1 MQEKLEQISNNL
13 EHFLFKIMES
23 AVKQRLIHFIKCINL
38 TQKAFEELCGMSNG
52 YVSNI
57 RKGIGDDKLL
67 NIVQQFPQ
75 LNREWLLFGEGEM
88 LKTDNHSVQQTNTYG
103 NNNYVVGNHNNISN
117 SADDIPFVEA
127 EEMERAPIVPAT
139 IARAPQT
146 DVLEALSGR
155 IGTLEMAPIG
165 VTDVPITMW
174 YRVQDESIA
183 PKYEIGDLIGL
194 WAYPKGEEDPVPGKL
209 YGINTM
215 SNGLILRRL
224 FPTEDGYMARAINRD
239 EYPDY
244 HIRQKNIVQVYKI
257 MLMVR
262 F

>member
-1 MQEKLEQISNNL
+1 
-13 EHFLFKIMES
+13 MES
-23 AVKQRLIHFIKCINL
+23 TVKQRLMSFINYLGLSKN
-38 TQKAFEELCGMSNG
+38 AFEVACGLSTR

-57 RKGIGDDKLL
+57 NSSISPEKIKMISLKYPEL
-67 NIVQQFPQ
+67 NTG
-75 LNREWLLFGEGEM
+75 WLLTGEGEM
-88 LKTDNHSVQQTNTYG
+88 LKKPLPIQQTSTYG
-103 NNNYVVGNHNNISN
+103 NNNYVVGNNNTISN

-244 HIRQKNIVQVYKI
+244 HIRKKNIVQVYKI

>member
-1 MQEKLEQISNNL
+1 
-13 EHFLFKIMES
+13 MES
-23 AVKQRLIHFIKCINL
+23 TVRQRLISFINYLGLSKN
-38 TQKAFEELCGMSNG
+38 AFEVACGLSTR

-57 RKGIGDDKLL
+57 NSSISPEKIKMISLKYPEL
-67 NIVQQFPQ
+67 NTG
-75 LNREWLLFGEGEM
+75 WLLTGEGEM
-88 LKTDNHSVQQTNTYG
+88 LKKPLPIQQTNTYG
-103 NNNYVVGNHNNISN
+103 NNNYVVGNNNTISN

-224 FPTEDGYMARAINRD
+224 FPTEDGYMARAINR
-239 EYPDY
+239 EEFPDY

>member
-1 MQEKLEQISNNL
+1 MD
-13 EHFLFKIMES
+13 
-23 AVKQRLIHFIKCINL
+23 FIQYKGL
-38 TQKAFEELCGMSNG
+38 SQGKFERMCNMSNG
-52 YVSNI
+52 YLNNL
-57 RKGIGDDKLL
+57 KKTIGSEKLQNVCRAFPDL
-67 NIVQQFPQ
+67 NT
-75 LNREWLLFGEGEM
+75 EWLLYGEGEM

-103 NNNYVVGNHNNISN
+103 NNNYVVGNNNTISN

-244 HIRQKNIVQVYKI
+244 HIRKKNIVQVYKI

>member
-1 MQEKLEQISNNL
+1 
-13 EHFLFKIMES
+13 MES
-23 AVKQRLIHFIKCINL
+23 TVKQRLMSFINYLGLSKN
-38 TQKAFEELCGMSNG
+38 AFEVACGLSTR

-57 RKGIGDDKLL
+57 NSSISPEKIKMISLKYPEL
-67 NIVQQFPQ
+67 NTG
-75 LNREWLLFGEGEM
+75 WLLTGEGEM
-88 LKTDNHSVQQTNTYG
+88 LKKPLPIQQTNTYG
-103 NNNYVVGNHNNISN
+103 NNNYVVGNNNTISN
-117 SADDIPFVEA
+117 GADDVPFVEA

>member
-1 MQEKLEQISNNL
+1 
-13 EHFLFKIMES
+13 MERT
-23 AVKQRLIHFIKCINL
+23 VKQRLMDFIQYKGL
-38 TQKAFEELCGMSNG
+38 SQGKFERMCNMSNG
-52 YVSNI
+52 YLNNL
-57 RKGIGDDKLL
+57 KKTIGSEKLQNVCRAFPDL
-67 NIVQQFPQ
+67 NI
-75 LNREWLLFGEGEM
+75 EWLLYNEGEM

-103 NNNYVVGNHNNISN
+103 NNNYVVGNNNTISN

>member
-1 MQEKLEQISNNL
+1 
-13 EHFLFKIMES
+13 MERT
-23 AVKQRLIHFIKCINL
+23 VKQRLMDFIQYKGL
-38 TQKAFEELCGMSNG
+38 SQGKFERMCNMSNG
-52 YVSNI
+52 YLNNL
-57 RKGIGDDKLL
+57 KKTIGSEKLQNVCRAFPDL
-67 NIVQQFPQ
+67 NT
-75 LNREWLLFGEGEM
+75 EWLLYGEGKM
-88 LKTDNHSVQQTNTYG
+88 LKTDNHSVQQTNTFG
-103 NNNYVVGNHNNISN
+103 NNTYVVGNNNTISN

-244 HIRQKNIVQVYKI
+244 HIRKKNIVQVYKI

>member
-1 MQEKLEQISNNL
+1 MADYQIIEKLLQTYNFRSYRALAEFLGIKPQIFYDIKAGKCGISRELTRIILDKFPDINPSL
-13 EHFLFKIMES
+13 LLGEIKES
-23 AVKQRLIHFIKCINL
+23 SLI
-38 TQKAFEELCGMSNG
+38 
-52 YVSNI
+52 
-57 RKGIGDDKLL
+57 
-67 NIVQQFPQ
+67 
-75 LNREWLLFGEGEM
+75 
-88 LKTDNHSVQQTNTYG
+88 QQTNTYG
-103 NNNYVVGNHNNISN
+103 NNNYVVGNHNTISN

-224 FPTEDGYMARAINRD
+224 FPTDDGYMARAINRD

-244 HIRQKNIVQVYKI
+244 HIRKKNIVQVYKI

>member
-1 MQEKLEQISNNL
+1 MD
-13 EHFLFKIMES
+13 
-23 AVKQRLIHFIKCINL
+23 FIQYKGL
-38 TQKAFEELCGMSNG
+38 SQGKFERMCNMSNG
-52 YVSNI
+52 YLNNL
-57 RKGIGDDKLL
+57 KKTIGSEKLQNVCRAFPDL
-67 NIVQQFPQ
+67 NT
-75 LNREWLLFGEGEM
+75 EWLLYGEGEM

-224 FPTEDGYMARAINRD
+224 FPTEDGYMARAINR
-239 EYPDY
+239 EEFPDY

>member
-1 MQEKLEQISNNL
+1 
-13 EHFLFKIMES
+13 MES
-23 AVKQRLIHFIKCINL
+23 TVKQRLMSFINYLGLSKN
-38 TQKAFEELCGMSNG
+38 AFEVACGLSTR

-57 RKGIGDDKLL
+57 NSSISPEKIKMISLKYPEL
-67 NIVQQFPQ
+67 NTG
-75 LNREWLLFGEGEM
+75 WLLTGEGEM
-88 LKTDNHSVQQTNTYG
+88 LKKPLPIQQTNTYG
-103 NNNYVVGNHNNISN
+103 NNNYVVGNNNTISN

>member
-1 MQEKLEQISNNL
+1 
-13 EHFLFKIMES
+13 MERT
-23 AVKQRLIHFIKCINL
+23 VKQRLMDFIQYKGL
-38 TQKAFEELCGMSNG
+38 SQGKFERMCNMSNG
-52 YVSNI
+52 YLNNL
-57 RKGIGDDKLL
+57 KKTIGSEKLQNVCRAFPDL
-67 NIVQQFPQ
+67 NT
-75 LNREWLLFGEGEM
+75 EWLLYGEGEM

-103 NNNYVVGNHNNISN
+103 NNNYVVGNHNTISN